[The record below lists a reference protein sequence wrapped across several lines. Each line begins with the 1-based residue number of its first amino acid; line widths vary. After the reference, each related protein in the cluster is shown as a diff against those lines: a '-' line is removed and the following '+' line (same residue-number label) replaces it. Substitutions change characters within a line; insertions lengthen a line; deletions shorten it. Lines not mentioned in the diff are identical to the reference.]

1 MGTNFYA
8 EIDKC
13 AHCGRG
19 ADRLHIGKQSSGW
32 PFHFMAHESGPKSFV
47 EWVRFLSGADC
58 LIVNEYGG
66 TVPFDELLAM
76 IESTRAVK
84 SIHHDDT
91 RQDRDG
97 YRFSDREF
105 S

>member
-1 MGTNFYA
+1 MGTNYYA
-8 EIDKC
+8 EIDQC

-19 ADRLHIGKQSSGW
+19 AERLHIGKQSSGW

-47 EWVRFLSGADC
+47 EWVRYLSGADC
-58 LIVNEYGG
+58 LIVNEYGDA
-66 TVPFDELLAM
+66 VLFDELLAM
-76 IESTRAVK
+76 IEATRETRPPERDHA
-84 SIHHDDT
+84 